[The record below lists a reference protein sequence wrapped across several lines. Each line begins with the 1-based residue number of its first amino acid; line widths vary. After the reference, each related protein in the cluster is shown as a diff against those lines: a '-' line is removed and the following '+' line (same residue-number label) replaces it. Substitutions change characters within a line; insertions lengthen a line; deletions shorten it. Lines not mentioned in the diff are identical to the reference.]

1 MRVSLTQ
8 SLVIVAAALLCG
20 CAART
25 NATGR
30 PPRQPSTGEVFP
42 DTGASGTDLSDY
54 MAKVRHLSASAQPV
68 SKSSVQE
75 TLESRDAISRRIC
88 SGCPRR
94 QPLPHIVRLLRDIGH
109 AACWTPP
116 TDTTTPR

>member
-25 NATGR
+25 NTTGG
-30 PPRQPSTGEVFP
+30 PPRPPSTGAVSP

-54 MAKVRHLSASAQPV
+54 MAKVRHLSANQQSVP
-68 SKSSVQE
+68 KSSVQE
-75 TLESRDAISRRIC
+75 TLESRMQISRRIC

-94 QPLPHIVRLLRDIGH
+94 QPLPHIVRLLRDIER